1 MLLSVEAAQPRP
13 LDVHLASMEG
23 DLAVGL
29 PPAVRLPL
37 PAPRMAGTTDR
48 LRIVIHHLAKSL
60 QAGSQ
65 AERLKARKNVR
76 QRLKLQRS
84 RRNRS
89 RCSNLVHGVAF
100 LCGISTPS
108 LSAQGQQ
115 RRSFKFNIRRDDSL
129 LRSRDGLINDRTIVS
144 LPQREVDPANS
155 SRSASERGLPERNT
169 EPKRLVL

>member
-1 MLLSVEAAQPRP
+1 MLLPVEAAQPRA

-23 DLAVGL
+23 DLAVGF

-115 RRSFKFNIRRDDSL
+115 RRSSISTAGGTIPFSMAWPILMRLSAMTPSPTQRFIPASF
-129 LRSRDGLINDRTIVS
+129 GLIG
-144 LPQREVDPANS
+144 
-155 SRSASERGLPERNT
+155 AS
-169 EPKRLVL
+169 VC

>member
-1 MLLSVEAAQPRP
+1 
-13 LDVHLASMEG
+13 MEG
-23 DLAVGL
+23 DLAVGF

-115 RRSFKFNIRRDDSL
+115 RRSFNFNIRRDDSGSCSYQVL
-129 LRSRDGLINDRTIVS
+129 WNAFKRIAAGHSADEKTALFSGAAKKAYRL
-144 LPQREVDPANS
+144 EV
-155 SRSASERGLPERNT
+155 
-169 EPKRLVL
+169 

>member
-1 MLLSVEAAQPRP
+1 MLLPVEAAQPRA

-23 DLAVGL
+23 DLAVGF

-76 QRLKLQRS
+76 QRLKLQRA

-115 RRSFKFNIRRDDSL
+115 RRSSIST
-129 LRSRDGLINDRTIVS
+129 SGGTI
-144 LPQREVDPANS
+144 PNS
-155 SRSASERGLPERNT
+155 SRRYSCSSVGRWMSRRGDAALSAAWAG
-169 EPKRLVL
+169 